1 MQYYA
6 LLVFYLYQKTF
17 RVTDAQ
23 FITPKSSIRISSI
36 SGISSVKVTG
46 TKTGAANERYV
57 IAKLNVET
65 GTPDWYAKTAVGW
78 INLGK
83 LDHTIHTDA
92 DKIAQQ
98 GMTQE
103 ELNAITA
110 AEWAQLFDNGRG
122 TSQYQWIAFG
132 YLQVQQSSTDVC
144 ENDEL
149 IMEVNMRGKW
159 VKAIHGTDYNYEY
172 DGVDKLQVHILSDGD
187 YKLNHVPV

>member
-83 LDHTIHTDA
+83 LDHTIHTDV

-110 AEWAQLFDNGRG
+110 AEWAQLFDN
-122 TSQYQWIAFG
+122 
-132 YLQVQQSSTDVC
+132 LST
-144 ENDEL
+144 L
-149 IMEVNMRGKW
+149 R
-159 VKAIHGTDYNYEY
+159 
-172 DGVDKLQVHILSDGD
+172 
-187 YKLNHVPV
+187 